1 MTPQRVC
8 GYNKRM
14 VLLIVGMTC
23 GFVALAAAV
32 VLHFRLPGWLA
43 LSGLAS
49 MKEERRSRVAVNSL
63 RRHLS
68 ILFYA
73 VAAVFFAAS
82 SLLYVRVL
90 DPISF
95 LRVLVPSSF
104 LCVNL
109 VMVIFRVHDSNDR
122 SPSARKSARIF
133 LFLVNA
139 LFLCFFA
146 LLAP

>member
-1 MTPQRVC
+1 
-8 GYNKRM
+8 M
-14 VLLIVGMTC
+14 VLLIVGLTC
-23 GFVALAAAV
+23 GLCALIAAV
-32 VLHFRLPGWLA
+32 VLQFRLPGWLP

-49 MKEERRSRVAVNSL
+49 MTEERRSHVAVHSL

-73 VAAVFFAAS
+73 VAAVFVAAA
-82 SLLYVRVL
+82 SLLYARVL

-109 VMVIFRVHDSNDR
+109 VMVIFRIHDSNDR